1 MASATLP
8 THIAVVAL
16 VRDARVL
23 LAHRHPN
30 RMNYPDLWDLPG
42 GHVEPGESAECAAR
56 RECVEELGVTV
67 IDAERFPMACSDPA
81 LLKHAFFATRWVG
94 NPRNIAPDEHD
105 DIGWFAES
113 ELPRLAMADPAG
125 CQDLV
130 RLMRAI
136 K

>member
-1 MASATLP
+1 MTSATPP

-23 LAHRHPN
+23 LVHRHPN
-30 RMNYPDLWDLPG
+30 RVNHPDRWDLPG
-42 GHVEPGESAECAAR
+42 GHVEPGESGEHAAR
-56 RECVEELGVTV
+56 RECLEELGVTV
-67 IDAERFPMACSDPA
+67 IDAVRFPMACSDHA
-81 LLKHAFFATRWVG
+81 LRKHAFFATRWVG

-136 K
+136 E